1 MSAVPHVVAQMAAR
15 EVCSAANALEAHQCF
30 ERSIDELA
38 DWQIIFADMSD
49 VGSIK
54 LLNLPLG
61 ESGFIGSVFRGRS
74 LWIMDAPFVA
84 QGKSASVPIRSGSAV
99 FIDSNAASYI
109 RAIAYQAN
117 VSQRAREGADWINKL
132 GERLGHLNFTLYLW
146 ESQRN
151 WTEATIKSCTQT
163 IAAVHALNATGG
175 PLTVEWGQ
183 RYRNRFRDQA
193 EFMATAIL
201 DDFQQDLDSGLAQ
214 GINQQVN
221 MMEAMLVRTQLLVL
235 GSRKSPQHKLAEL
248 ITFMHEALSTIALRE
263 LIVCGDILARNT
275 QARIVHKLNSL
286 QNHPDPL
293 ALLRNCAWDL
303 YIPRALDQLCAV
315 NPHKEPNF
323 DFYLAE
329 LLTFDGDVVDMLRTT
344 QLRALAVHRPTM
356 QSFPFFDHD
365 IAEWLGNRVGGKRMD
380 SLEDIFSPKAFELRA
395 QRRSVSTVEDVLN
408 EDKNRLLHMLNRQS
422 R

>member
-1 MSAVPHVVAQMAAR
+1 
-15 EVCSAANALEAHQCF
+15 
-30 ERSIDELA
+30 
-38 DWQIIFADMSD
+38 
-49 VGSIK
+49 
-54 LLNLPLG
+54 
-61 ESGFIGSVFRGRS
+61 
-74 LWIMDAPFVA
+74 
-84 QGKSASVPIRSGSAV
+84 
-99 FIDSNAASYI
+99 
-109 RAIAYQAN
+109 
-117 VSQRAREGADWINKL
+117 
-132 GERLGHLNFTLYLW
+132 
-146 ESQRN
+146 
-151 WTEATIKSCTQT
+151 
-163 IAAVHALNATGG
+163 
-175 PLTVEWGQ
+175 
-183 RYRNRFRDQA
+183 
-193 EFMATAIL
+193 
-201 DDFQQDLDSGLAQ
+201 
-214 GINQQVN
+214 
-221 MMEAMLVRTQLLVL
+221 MEAMLVRTQLLVL

-303 YIPRALDQLCAV
+303 YIPGALDQLCAV

-395 QRRSVSTVEDVLN
+395 QRRSVSTVEGVLN
-408 EDKNRLLHMLNRQS
+408 EDKNRLLHLLNRQCRCSISYPQPSHCVPALWTVPPQAFADHAGALPPS
-422 R
+422 RELPVRRGRLQRTNRPDAPSIPAPGAAPGIDAAPPATGAIAASRSRPAPARPRRPAVQPP